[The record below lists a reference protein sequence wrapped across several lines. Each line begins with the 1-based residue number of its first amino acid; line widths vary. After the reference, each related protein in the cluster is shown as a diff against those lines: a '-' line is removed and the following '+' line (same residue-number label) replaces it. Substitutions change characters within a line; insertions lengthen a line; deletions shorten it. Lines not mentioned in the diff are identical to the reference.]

1 MTDTNLC
8 APLETSLPRRSYVDD
23 VCFADER
30 EAVFLRD
37 WFCVGRAEAIAT
49 PGDYLTVDVAGE
61 SVVVLRDEEGEV
73 SAFYNLCRH
82 RGSRLVEP
90 RPEPSDSAGAHG
102 RFERNVRCPYH
113 AWTYSLKG
121 GLKAA
126 PYLPEVRGEK
136 ESLGLHRIAVLT
148 WGGFVFCR
156 LEPDAGARGGLGAA
170 GGGPSA
176 AGRGGN
182 SGGAPAEAVRR
193 AAAYLENYEL
203 EHLRVGRRI
212 VYDVAANWKVV
223 LENYNECYHC
233 GPVHPELCE
242 IVPAFARGGRDLDWE
257 SGIPHRDGA
266 VTFSRSGETARAPLP
281 RLDAEERTR
290 HKGELV
296 LPNLMLSCSCD
307 HVAAFTL
314 YPRSAT
320 RTTIVCDFLFHPD
333 EMARGGFDPTDVV
346 ELWDIV
352 NRQDWRICELVQDG
366 MTSRRFVTGYLAPM
380 EDPSAD
386 VRRYVSR
393 RAEAWERAG
402 ETESGEV
409 GRPDDSNRHLGG
421 GK

>member
-1 MTDTNLC
+1 MTDNTLH
-8 APLETSLPRRSYVDD
+8 APLERSLPRRFYVDD
-23 VCFADER
+23 ACFADER

-37 WFCVGRAEAIAT
+37 WFCVGRTEAIPT
-49 PGDYLTVDVAGE
+49 PGDYATVEVAGE
-61 SVVVLRDEEGEV
+61 SVVVVRDEEGAV

-90 RPEPSDSAGAHG
+90 RPEPSASTGRHG
-102 RFERNVRCPYH
+102 RFERSLRCPYH
-113 AWTYSLKG
+113 GWSYSLKG

-126 PYLPEVRGEK
+126 PYLPEVRREK
-136 ESLGLHRIAVLT
+136 ESLGLHPVAVLT

-156 LEPDAGARGGLGAA
+156 LEPDVSVRGGTAAA
-170 GGGPSA
+170 GSIPGSDPDPATGTL
-176 AGRGGN
+176 
-182 SGGAPAEAVRR
+182 GGASAEAMRR

-212 VYDVAANWKVV
+212 VYEVAANWKVV

-233 GPVHPELCE
+233 GLVHPELCE

-257 SGIPHRDGA
+257 NGIPHRAGA
-266 VTFSRSGETARAPLP
+266 VTFSRSGGTSRAPLP
-281 RLDAEERTR
+281 RLDPEERTR
-290 HKGELV
+290 HKGELL

-314 YPRSAT
+314 YPRSAA

-333 EMARGGFDPTDVV
+333 EMARDDFDPSDVV

-352 NRQDWRICELVQDG
+352 NQQDWRICELVQDG
-366 MTSRRFVTGYLAPM
+366 MTSRRFVAGYLAPM

-386 VRRYVSR
+386 VRRYVGVR
-393 RAEAWERAG
+393 IAAWERATK
-402 ETESGEV
+402 TESQGV
-409 GRPDDSNRHLGG
+409 RPTT
-421 GK
+421 